1 MNEMKLK
8 GMEKLL
14 AAPRTGYLKNQ
25 PEICNHIFGVYD
37 PNLAVIRNQE
47 EMNEVLQYDAEI
59 VDERNERLRKLSSE
73 MFEKYRSEYEKADS
87 LIRDSIC
94 ESFAPDLDE
103 FTIEIDH
110 NGGKFPDFHR
120 VVESS
125 NCFAGYGEGSKKDH
139 VLNYVITGLGND
151 VDADHVKNILD
162 SRAQQILAAY
172 QKTDSTL
179 TDLVVDIHR
188 TLV

>member
-1 MNEMKLK
+1 M
-8 GMEKLL
+8 
-14 AAPRTGYLKNQ
+14 
-25 PEICNHIFGVYD
+25 
-37 PNLAVIRNQE
+37 
-47 EMNEVLQYDAEI
+47 
-59 VDERNERLRKLSSE
+59 
-73 MFEKYRSEYEKADS
+73 
-87 LIRDSIC
+87 
-94 ESFAPDLDE
+94 
-103 FTIEIDH
+103 
-110 NGGKFPDFHR
+110 
-120 VVESS
+120 VESS

>member
-59 VDERNERLRKLSSE
+59 VDERNERL
-73 MFEKYRSEYEKADS
+73 
-87 LIRDSIC
+87 
-94 ESFAPDLDE
+94 
-103 FTIEIDH
+103 
-110 NGGKFPDFHR
+110 
-120 VVESS
+120 
-125 NCFAGYGEGSKKDH
+125 
-139 VLNYVITGLGND
+139 
-151 VDADHVKNILD
+151 KNID
-162 SRAQQILAAY
+162 PNMRRQIL
-172 QKTDSTL
+172 
-179 TDLVVDIHR
+179 
-188 TLV
+188 